1 MAHATEPLITQH
13 LWSWLEQQGHTV
25 VGEVQVENGRVDL
38 AAKTPDGAYFGY
50 EVKDQRA
57 LERDRVAKGNSE
69 QIRNL
74 MKKLNRYQNSN
85 VFDRLYFC
93 SQEPGPIAEA
103 IEQGGS
109 LIDMTELNEA
119 LGGRPPLE
127 RDLTQHNIE
136 IPQEVGVIRMP
147 VFEDDEPEVVRQARQ
162 LHRTREPA
170 LPRTNEAWVTHRVWE
185 QSGMLANR
193 DWLSICE
200 GTVPNPD
207 GNTVNRLDIL
217 VFDGEVD
224 TTAILRNQGKYG
236 LIGVEAK
243 GAGLGSGNHED
254 VREQLKTY
262 LASGGMTQLYL
273 AVPAK
278 DAGPAR
284 ELLGIEK
291 QATIQQFGA
300 GNAKIQDDDLSNIG
314 LLTVHRDGDVT
325 IVRSADQLDME
336 YDGICARDT
345 GQQCK
350 AVGWGKIPELRD
362 PAGFDSV
369 FEQEDRIHQMARDID
384 LSKTEWQT
392 PLGKA
397 VQKVQGGGTPTEGER
412 DLIERRYER
421 QFGK

>member
-25 VGEVQVENGRVDL
+25 TGEVQVENGRVDL
-38 AAKTPDGAYFGY
+38 VARTPDGAYFGY

-57 LERDRVAKGNSE
+57 LERGRVAKGNIE

-74 MKKLNRYQNSN
+74 MKKLNGYRDSD

-93 SQEPGPIAEA
+93 SQEPEAISEA
-103 IEQGGS
+103 IEQGKS
-109 LIDMTELNEA
+109 LIDMRELNEA
-119 LGGRPPLE
+119 LGGGHPLE

-147 VFEDDEPEVVRQARQ
+147 VFEDDEPDVVRPARQ
-162 LHRTREPA
+162 LHRTGEPA

-185 QSGMLANR
+185 HSGMLANQ

-207 GNTVNRLDIL
+207 GNTVNRLDVL

-224 TTAILRNQGKYG
+224 TTTILANQEEYD
-236 LIGVEAK
+236 LVGVEAK
-243 GAGLGSGNHED
+243 GAGIGGGNHKD
-254 VREQLKTY
+254 VREQLKAY
-262 LASGGMTQLYL
+262 LASGAVTQLYL

-284 ELLGIEK
+284 ELLGIEE

-300 GNAKIQDDDLSNIG
+300 GNTEMQDGDLSAVG
-314 LLTVHRDGDVT
+314 LLTVRRDGDVT
-325 IVRSADQLDME
+325 MVRSADQLKME
-336 YDGICARDT
+336 FDGIRARDT

-350 AVGWGKIPELRD
+350 AVGWGKITELRD
-362 PAGFDSV
+362 PTGFDSV
-369 FEQEDRIHQMARDID
+369 FEQEDPIHQKARDVD
-384 LSKTEWQT
+384 LSKDEWQT

-397 VQKVQGGGTPTEGER
+397 VQKVQGGGTPTERER